1 MTMQPKFITVKEV
14 NTIIK
19 DLLDHTPQLMTL
31 AVKGEV
37 SNFRRYPKALYF
49 TLKDQESKMTA
60 VMFLYSTF
68 PKYLPKDGDEVIVT
82 GAVSVYV
89 KEGQYQINVKQI
101 EQYGLGDQLLA
112 LQKLKEKLAKE
123 GLFDA
128 SKKRAITNYPQRV
141 GFIAGQGSAALKDL
155 TYNLARRFP
164 YATQVFFPSL
174 VQGSQAPLD
183 LIRALNLAYQANLDV
198 LISARG
204 GGAEEDLSAFN
215 DETLVRHVATAPIPT
230 IAAIGHEIN
239 LSLVDLVADLRASTP
254 TAAAELA
261 VPDQQEIK
269 QRLLILS
276 ERLLQGMTTQVQSF
290 RQRLRTWQLR
300 PVLIDPFTMY
310 HQWAKDLKQLQNALK
325 QALTFS
331 LKVKV
336 QEVQRLNDTLSALSP
351 KAVLNRGYHLSMKQ
365 DGTVITSISEINMDE
380 TMSTMMKDGT
390 IESIV
395 KKKGKL

>member
-1 MTMQPKFITVKEV
+1 MIQQPTFLTVKQV
-14 NTIIK
+14 NTLIK
-19 DLLDHTPQLMTL
+19 DLLDHTPELMSL
-31 AVKGEV
+31 AIKGEV

-123 GLFDA
+123 GLFDQA
-128 SKKRAITNYPQRV
+128 KKRPLPEYPYRV

-155 TYNLARRFP
+155 TFNLTRRFP
-164 YATQVFFPSL
+164 YAVQVFFPSL
-174 VQGSQAPLD
+174 VQGNQAPQD
-183 LIRALNLAYQANLDV
+183 LMRALNLAYQANLDV
-198 LISARG
+198 LIIARG

-215 DETLVRHVATAPIPT
+215 DEALVRHVAVSPIPT

-239 LSLVDLVADLRASTP
+239 LSLVDLTADVRASTP

-261 VPDQQEIK
+261 VPDQEAIK
-269 QRLLILS
+269 QRLVMLEARIEQAIS
-276 ERLLQGMTTQVQSF
+276 NQVQSY
-290 RQRLRTWQLR
+290 RERLRTWKLR
-300 PVLIDPFTMY
+300 PVLIDPFIVF
-310 HQWAKDLKQLQNALK
+310 HQWGKDLKKLDKALLQAWTLSMQGK
-325 QALTFS
+325 T
-331 LKVKV
+331 
-336 QEVQRLNDTLSALSP
+336 QEVKRLKETLLALSP
-351 KAVLNRGYHLSMKQ
+351 KAVLNRGYHLSMKK
-365 DGTVITSISEINMDE
+365 DGTLITSIEALEVDE
-380 TMSTMMKDGT
+380 TMTTMMQDGT